1 MIILQT
7 DNLALLD
14 IWVKL
19 SLYGWI
25 YVLAERVRILN
36 WWQNHVGLYGRIF
49 AVRFRRINEKLNK
62 KNCM

>member
-1 MIILQT
+1 MIFQT

-19 SLYGWI
+19 SLHGWV

-36 WWQNHVGLYGRIF
+36 WWQNYVGLYGGIS
-49 AVRFRRINEKLNK
+49 AVRFLQNK
-62 KNCM
+62 